1 MLTREWP
8 PCDGQRDHA
17 NGSREPT
24 QRTVAL
30 DQSALLEVLD
40 ALKAAE
46 VDDRIRQAAQ
56 TIYQALIEAE
66 LTSVIGAAPHERSPE
81 RLAHRNGHRA
91 RVLTTTAGDL
101 ELRIPKLRAGSFFP
115 SLLERRRRVDQA
127 LFAVVMEAYLHGVS
141 TRKVDDLVRALGADS
156 GISKSEVS
164 RICADLD
171 QEVSAFRDRSL
182 AGQSFP
188 YVFVDATYCKA
199 RVNRRVVSQAVVVAT
214 GVCGDGRR
222 EVLGFA
228 VGDSE
233 DGAFWT
239 AFLRS
244 LKARGLAGGQLVIA
258 DAHLG
263 LKAAIGAVMAGAG
276 WQRCRVH
283 FLRNVLARVP
293 KASAEMVAAAIRTI
307 FAQPT
312 GSEVVDQLDKV
323 AAMLAPKFPAV
334 ASMLTD
340 AREDL
345 TAFTA
350 FPVAHWRKLW
360 STNPLERLNKE
371 VKRRTNVVGIFPDD
385 AAVLRLA
392 GAVLIEAHDE
402 WQGAERRYLSE
413 GSMAKLAPT
422 GDDAARPKEVRRA
435 TAELL

>member
-1 MLTREWP
+1 VHTKEFATMALDESAMTDLLAALRAGGGLDVVRQALALVLQALIDAEATEVIGA
-8 PCDGQRDHA
+8 DRYQRSASRTTHR
-17 NGSREPT
+17 NGSRS
-24 QRTVAL
+24 R
-30 DQSALLEVLD
+30 LLST
-40 ALKAAE
+40 K
-46 VDDRIRQAAQ
+46 
-56 TIYQALIEAE
+56 
-66 LTSVIGAAPHERSPE
+66 
-81 RLAHRNGHRA
+81 
-91 RVLTTTAGDL
+91 AGDV
-101 ELRIPKLRAGSFFP
+101 ELRIPKLRERSCFP
-115 SLLERRRRVDQA
+115 ALLEPRRRIDRA
-127 LFAVVMEAYLHGVS
+127 LLAVVMEAYVHGTS
-141 TRKVDDLVRALGADS
+141 TRKVDDLVRALGVDS

-164 RICADLD
+164 RICTELD
-171 QEVSAFRDRSL
+171 GEVAAFRSRSL
-182 AGQSFP
+182 AHTAFP
-188 YVFVDATYCKA
+188 YVFLDATYLTA
-199 RVNRRVVSQAVVVAT
+199 RVDGRVVSRAVVIAT
-214 GVCGDGRR
+214 GVCADGGR
-222 EVLGFA
+222 EVLGLD

-244 LKARGLAGGQLVIA
+244 LKARGLHGVQLVVS
-258 DAHLG
+258 DAHTG
-263 LKAAIGAVMAGAG
+263 LKAAIAAVMAGAS

-293 KASAEMVAAAIRTI
+293 RGSAEMVAAAIRTI

-312 GSEVVDQLDKV
+312 AAEVIEQLDKV
-323 AAMLAPKFPAV
+323 TAMLAPKFPQV
-334 ASMLTD
+334 ATMLAD

-345 TAFTA
+345 TAFAA

-402 WQGAERRYLSE
+402 WQVAERRYLSE

-435 TAELL
+435 TAELVVS

>member
-1 MLTREWP
+1 M
-8 PCDGQRDHA
+8 
-17 NGSREPT
+17 
-24 QRTVAL
+24 AL

-40 ALKAAE
+40 ALTAVE

-66 LTSVIGAAPHERSPE
+66 LTAVIGAAPHQRTEA
-81 RLAHRNGHRA
+81 RLAQRNGHRP
-91 RVLTTTAGDL
+91 RVLATTAGDL

-171 QEVSAFRDRSL
+171 GEVAAFRDRSL
-182 AGQSFP
+182 AGQRFP

-199 RVNRRVVSQAVVVAT
+199 RVNRRVVAQAVVVAT

-222 EVLGFA
+222 EVLGFS

-239 AFLRS
+239 QFLRS
-244 LKARGLAGGQLVIA
+244 LKARGLGGVQLVIA

-263 LKAAIGAVMAGAG
+263 LRQAVAAVMVGAAL
-276 WQRCRVH
+276 QRCRVH

-293 KASAEMVAAAIRTI
+293 KGSAEMVAAAIRTI
-307 FAQPT
+307 FAQPDAQHVH
-312 GSEVVDQLDKV
+312 EQLDVIAGMLGRQFPKLE
-323 AAMLAPKFPAV
+323 AMLRDSV
-334 ASMLTD
+334 DEL
-340 AREDL
+340 L
-345 TAFTA
+345 AFTS
-350 FPVAHWRKLW
+350 FPISHWKKLW

-371 VKRRTNVVGIFPDD
+371 IKRRTDVVGVFPNPE
-385 AAVLRLA
+385 ALLRLA
-392 GAVLIEAHDE
+392 GAVLVEAHDE
-402 WQGAERRYLSE
+402 WQVSDRRYLSE
-413 GSMAKLAPT
+413 GSMALLTAT
-422 GDDAARPKEVRRA
+422 AKEVA
-435 TAELL
+435 PAQLMPA